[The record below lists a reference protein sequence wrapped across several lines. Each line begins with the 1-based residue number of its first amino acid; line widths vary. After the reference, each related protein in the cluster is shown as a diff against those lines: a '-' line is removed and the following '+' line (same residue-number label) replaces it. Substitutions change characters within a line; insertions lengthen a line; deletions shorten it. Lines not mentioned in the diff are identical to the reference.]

1 MATNRSKNLRGEK
14 GIALVLLKTSMPRE
28 GEEIPKDV
36 QFPTSL
42 HLHLHGSASFEGGPA
57 ADDQSQIMCS

>member
-1 MATNRSKNLRGEK
+1 MLLNTNMRG
-14 GIALVLLKTSMPRE
+14 E

-42 HLHLHGSASFEGGPA
+42 YLHLHGSASFEGGPA

>member
-14 GIALVLLKTSMPRE
+14 RIALEILNMNMPGE

-42 HLHLHGSASFEGGPA
+42 HLHLHGSTSFEGGPA